1 MIPPARTNWGSFVLK
16 EAISR
21 AIWFSSPMAPSRE
34 GYVLHSYGPDQY
46 VKYAVASVHTL
57 RRYDPDRPV
66 ALFCPENHRALLE
79 RRGLDAHFDVL
90 GDLPPTHQSIV
101 GFKHHLH
108 KFKAF
113 DRSLF
118 VDADMVWCRD
128 PDPLWQQFA
137 AFPFTATGLQN
148 ADHAFGGRKGL
159 GVVVDVLMGRR
170 RRTLRHLGITH
181 LPRVQAGMI
190 YAQDDAC
197 TRTVDETAAA
207 FFERADETHFWSRR
221 AEECRGETCEW
232 SLALAMSELD
242 LHVFPW
248 LQGHNSP
255 QLDYIDSLTDHDP
268 DFREVSYRLH
278 TNTLVYSLR
287 GLSNATLRSAL
298 MGLAEYLPG
307 LGEYVELTPYVLHF
321 GWLHQKPHIDDF
333 AERTWARLSA
343 EQAHPRR
350 ADLEVGPES
359 MK

>member
-1 MIPPARTNWGSFVLK
+1 
-16 EAISR
+16 
-21 AIWFSSPMAPSRE
+21 MATPRE
-34 GYVLHSYGPDQY
+34 GYVLHSYGPDRY
-46 VKYAVASVHTL
+46 VKYVVASVHTL
-57 RRYDPDRPV
+57 RRHDPDRPV

-79 RRGLDAHFDVL
+79 RRGLDTHFDVL
-90 GDLPPTHQSIV
+90 GDLPPAHQSIV

-118 VDADMVWCRD
+118 VDADAVWCRD

-148 ADHAFGGRKGL
+148 ADHSFGGRKGL
-159 GVVVDVLMGRR
+159 GVIVDVLLGRR

-190 YAQDDAC
+190 YAQDQGC
-197 TRTVDETAAA
+197 TRAVDERAAA
-207 FFERADETHFWSRR
+207 FFDRADETHFRTQR
-221 AEECRGETCEW
+221 EEERGERTCEW

-268 DFREVSYRLH
+268 DFREVSHRLY
-278 TNTLVYSLR
+278 TNNLVYSLR
-287 GLSNATLRSAL
+287 GLPNATLRSAL
-298 MGLAEYLPG
+298 LGLAEYFPG
-307 LGEYVELTPYVLHF
+307 LGEYMEVTPYVLHF
-321 GWLHQKPHIDDF
+321 GWLHQKQYIKDF

-343 EQAHPRR
+343 EEARPRQVHPE
-350 ADLEVGPES
+350 EVGPGARE
-359 MK
+359 